1 MKENPYDNE
10 QFFKKYSE
18 MLRSKKGLAGAG
30 EWSELKNFSQI
41 LTGAM
46 SWIWDA
52 GMDGIVS
59 MLPPTGHPA
68 YSGRIF
74 PQE

>member
-30 EWSELKNFSQI
+30 EWSELKK
-41 LTGAM
+41 L
-46 SWIWDA
+46 
-52 GMDGIVS
+52 
-59 MLPPTGHPA
+59 LPDFN
-68 YSGRIF
+68 GRNVLDLG
-74 PQE
+74 